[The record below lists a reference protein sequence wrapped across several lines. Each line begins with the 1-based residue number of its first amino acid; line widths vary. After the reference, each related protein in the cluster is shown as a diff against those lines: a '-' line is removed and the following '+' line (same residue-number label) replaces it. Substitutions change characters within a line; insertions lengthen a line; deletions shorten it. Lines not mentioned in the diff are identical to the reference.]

1 MADGGGTERVD
12 IGFTGGQVLSVR
24 VSAASLQALRGV
36 LTSDDRWHEIEA
48 EDSVVSVDLQKIV
61 YVRLDIDKQR
71 VGF

>member
-1 MADGGGTERVD
+1 MADATKRVD

-24 VSAASLQALRGV
+24 TSDAALQALRDA
-36 LTSDDRWHEIEA
+36 LTSDGRWHEIEA

-61 YVRLDIDKQR
+61 YVRLDTDKQR

>member
-1 MADGGGTERVD
+1 MAESTKRVD

-24 VSAASLQALRGV
+24 TSDAALQALRDV
-36 LTSDDRWHEIEA
+36 LTSDGRWHEIEA

-61 YVRLDIDKQR
+61 YVRLDTDKQR

>member
-1 MADGGGTERVD
+1 MAEGTKRVD

-24 VSAASLQALRGV
+24 TSDAALQALRDV
-36 LTSDDRWHEIEA
+36 LTSDGRWHEIEA

-61 YVRLDIDKQR
+61 YVRLDTDKQR